1 MYSSFMELDVWKECR
16 KLRQMVSAL
25 CKKFPSD
32 EKYKLTDQ
40 ILRSSK
46 SPCANI
52 AEGHGR
58 YHYQE
63 NIQFC
68 RIARGSVTETHN
80 HLTDALDEKY
90 ILEEDYTTTVEQI
103 NSCIRLINGYI
114 NFLQK
119 QKENTKQT
127 ITNNSIN
134 Q

>member
-1 MYSSFMELDVWKECR
+1 MELDVWKECR

-119 QKENTKQT
+119 QKENTKQI

>member
-90 ILEEDYTTTVEQI
+90 ILEEEYTTTVEQI

-119 QKENTKQT
+119 QKANTKQT
-127 ITNNSIN
+127 TNNE
-134 Q
+134 

>member
-90 ILEEDYTTTVEQI
+90 ILEEEYTTIVEQI
-103 NSCIRLINGYI
+103 HSCIRLINGYI

-119 QKENTKQT
+119 QKANTKQT
-127 ITNNSIN
+127 TNNE
-134 Q
+134 